1 MPPPNINELGLLLFG
16 TARAWRTKLDQRLR
30 PLGLSQG
37 KWRTLI
43 HLSQGG
49 NKLTQKEIAERM
61 GIEGATLAGLLDR
74 FQEDGWIERHG
85 FADDRRCKI
94 VHLQRRSK
102 AVLDKIFNT
111 AHGLRTELIED
122 VSARDLEACIRVLTQ
137 IRKKAEP
144 AGERRANGHSAANVR
159 EAEVMTT
166 MAKANLV
173 TRDAV
178 EKLEHRFGRKRLF
191 WGGGAI
197 LLVVLLLTLR
207 GFMNKPKPRRRPGRG
222 RSRLRK

>member
-1 MPPPNINELGLLLFG
+1 MPPPNINELGLVLFG

-61 GIEGATLAGLLDR
+61 GIEGPTLAGLLDR
-74 FQEDGWIERHG
+74 LQDDGWIERRG
-85 FADDRRCKI
+85 SAEDRRCKI

-111 AHGLRTELIED
+111 AHDLRAELIED
-122 VSARDLEACIRVLTQ
+122 IPQRDLETCIRVLGQ
-137 IRKKAEP
+137 IREKAEQP
-144 AGERRANGHSAANVR
+144 ANGAQNGH
-159 EAEVMTT
+159 
-166 MAKANLV
+166 
-173 TRDAV
+173 RDLT
-178 EKLEHRFGRKRLF
+178 KGKRL
-191 WGGGAI
+191 
-197 LLVVLLLTLR
+197 
-207 GFMNKPKPRRRPGRG
+207 
-222 RSRLRK
+222 S

>member
-1 MPPPNINELGLLLFG
+1 MPPPNINELGLVLFG
-16 TARAWRTKLDQRLR
+16 TARAWRTRLDQRLR

-74 FQEDGWIERHG
+74 LQEDGWVERRG
-85 FADDRRCKI
+85 SAADRRCKT

-111 AHGLRTELIED
+111 AHDLRAQLIED
-122 VSARDLEACIRVLTQ
+122 ISQRDLETCIRVLTR
-137 IRKKAEP
+137 IREKAEQP
-144 AGERRANGHSAANVR
+144 ANGSANGHSQLSNG
-159 EAEVMTT
+159 
-166 MAKANLV
+166 
-173 TRDAV
+173 
-178 EKLEHRFGRKRLF
+178 GRR
-191 WGGGAI
+191 A
-197 LLVVLLLTLR
+197 
-207 GFMNKPKPRRRPGRG
+207 
-222 RSRLRK
+222 

>member
-1 MPPPNINELGLLLFG
+1 MPPPKINELGLVLFG

-49 NKLTQKEIAERM
+49 NRLTQKQIAERM

-74 FQEDGWIERHG
+74 LENDGWVERRG
-85 FADDRRCKI
+85 SAEDRRCKT

-111 AHGLRTELIED
+111 AHDLRGELIENIPQ
-122 VSARDLEACIRVLTQ
+122 RDLETCIRVLSK
-137 IRKKAEP
+137 IRDKAERP
-144 AGERRANGHSAANVR
+144 ANGARNGRSDL
-159 EAEVMTT
+159 T
-166 MAKANLV
+166 KANSL
-173 TRDAV
+173 
-178 EKLEHRFGRKRLF
+178 
-191 WGGGAI
+191 
-197 LLVVLLLTLR
+197 
-207 GFMNKPKPRRRPGRG
+207 
-222 RSRLRK
+222 S